1 MVFCV
6 PVSGRFSSIFYLFV
20 FIFVFGL
27 FLCRACISF
36 TPTIHNEYDDM
47 NWKLEMIKREVNIW
61 PIAEFS
67 LFASLAI
74 SIEHIHSYVRVV
86 I

>member
-1 MVFCV
+1 
-6 PVSGRFSSIFYLFV
+6 
-20 FIFVFGL
+20 
-27 FLCRACISF
+27 
-36 TPTIHNEYDDM
+36 M